1 MKILSYRKNEKEG
14 ALLGY
19 FSMEYTDMFG
29 IRFINSC
36 KLFRN
41 KNTGNWFIT
50 MPDREYESEG
60 VKKYSAYTG
69 YTTREGNELFQ
80 NEVIKCLK
88 EFFDSKAKSDQT
100 AKFNIRTLM
109 RMFRS
114 KKLMNVPF
122 KRTERPKIER
132 SWVLCMDL
140 GLRSKS
146 TTSGQIWRFTRDE
159 RI

>member
-19 FSMEYTDMFG
+19 FSMEYTDIFG

-60 VKKYSAYTG
+60 VKKYNAYTG

-88 EFFDSKAKSDQT
+88 EFFDSKAKSDQNCQVQYPHVN
-100 AKFNIRTLM
+100 AHVQKQEANEC
-109 RMFRS
+109 
-114 KKLMNVPF
+114 PF
-122 KRTERPKIER
+122 
-132 SWVLCMDL
+132 
-140 GLRSKS
+140 
-146 TTSGQIWRFTRDE
+146 
-159 RI
+159 